1 MTSRGFTATP
11 PIQPQGGGRVKSGP
25 APVFRL
31 DFGAASPARGA
42 QTMSAKVVLYS
53 KPGCHLCDDA
63 HAVLDEVR
71 RELPFELHVR
81 DISTS
86 RKLIEA
92 YGLDIPVVTID
103 GVEAFRHGLTADQ
116 LRSALRSRPASR

>member
-1 MTSRGFTATP
+1 LSGAKPIEPQRRGTVKA
-11 PIQPQGGGRVKSGP
+11 GRIAGFQLESSAAGP
-25 APVFRL
+25 VA
-31 DFGAASPARGA
+31 
-42 QTMSAKVVLYS
+42 MSAKVVLYS

-71 RELPFELHVR
+71 RELPFELDVR
-81 DISTS
+81 DISKS

-103 GVEAFRHGLTADQ
+103 GAEVFRHRLTADQ
-116 LRSALRSRPASR
+116 LRAALGARTGSRPE

>member
-1 MTSRGFTATP
+1 
-11 PIQPQGGGRVKSGP
+11 
-25 APVFRL
+25 
-31 DFGAASPARGA
+31 
-42 QTMSAKVVLYS
+42 MSAKVVLYS

-71 RELPFELHVR
+71 RELPFELDVR
-81 DISTS
+81 DISKS

-103 GVEAFRHGLTADQ
+103 GVEAFRHRLTADQ
-116 LRSALRSRPASR
+116 LRAALAARPGSGPE

>member
-1 MTSRGFTATP
+1 MN
-11 PIQPQGGGRVKSGP
+11 
-25 APVFRL
+25 
-31 DFGAASPARGA
+31 
-42 QTMSAKVVLYS
+42 AKVVLYS

-71 RELPFELHVR
+71 RELPFELDVR
-81 DISTS
+81 DISKS

-103 GVEAFRHGLTADQ
+103 GVEAFRHRLTADQ
-116 LRSALRSRPASR
+116 LRAALGAGPGSRREP